1 MVMSLRAL
9 FLILVFVVLAIFTV
23 LNWSAFMSPTTLSLL
38 FASVQAPLGLIMLV
52 VTALLA
58 ALFLTYLAY
67 VQTTVILD
75 ARRSARELA
84 AQRDLADQAEA
95 SRFTELRSFLEGRL
109 QQIETAVAE
118 AQSRT
123 GTRVDRLESELR
135 AAVERTENT
144 LAAYIGELED
154 RMERRTDAGAGKP
167 AA

>member
-1 MVMSLRAL
+1 
-9 FLILVFVVLAIFTV
+9 
-23 LNWSAFMSPTTLSLL
+23 
-38 FASVQAPLGLIMLV
+38 MLV

-58 ALFLTYLAY
+58 ALFLMYLAY
-67 VQTTVILD
+67 IQTTVILD

-84 AQRDLADQAEA
+84 VQRDLADQAEA

-109 QQIETAVAE
+109 QKIETAIVE

-123 GTRVDRLESELR
+123 GARVDRLESDLR

-154 RMERRTDAGAGKP
+154 RMEKRTGAGAEKP
-167 AA
+167 GA